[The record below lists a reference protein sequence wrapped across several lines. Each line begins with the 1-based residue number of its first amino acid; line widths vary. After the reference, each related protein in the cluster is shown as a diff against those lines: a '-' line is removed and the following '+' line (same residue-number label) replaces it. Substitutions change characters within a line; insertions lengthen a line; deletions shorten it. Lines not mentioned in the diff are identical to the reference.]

1 MKIKYDISL
10 IGLIALFEKTTHA
23 KVKDCFQD
31 EVLGRLT
38 FVVEPGEL
46 SRAVGKFGANVKYLE
61 EKLKKKLRIV
71 AFDPDKLIFIRNMI
85 LPLQIQDIEEVEE
98 GNIVI
103 TGNDTQTKGLI
114 IGRNAANLRNLEQNC
129 RRYFPEIKE
138 IRVV

>member
-23 KVKDCFQD
+23 QIKDCFQD
-31 EVLGRLT
+31 DVLGRLT
-38 FVVEPGEL
+38 FVVQPGEL
-46 SRAVGKFGANVKYLE
+46 PRAVGKFGANVKHLE
-61 EKLKKKLRIV
+61 AKLNKKIRIV
-71 AFDPDKLIFIRNMI
+71 AFDPDKLVFIRNMV
-85 LPLQIQDIEEVEE
+85 LPLQIQGIEEVEE

-103 TGNDTQTKGLI
+103 TGHDTQTKGLI